1 MAPKKKFTKEQVID
15 AAFEIAKKEG
25 MDTISIRKVAEKM
38 GSSIAPIYV
47 NFNEVEELKR
57 EVMKKI
63 IELSNQLLS
72 EENSGHPFQDIG
84 VASLRFAREYS
95 VLFRDLVMKQTE
107 YLSSYDEDM
116 GHGLV
121 ELMKGDSDLEGFS
134 KEELM
139 TIFFKMRVFTVGLS
153 VMVANGLLPEEFNE
167 EKGVELLNST
177 ATDVITS
184 ARLNKGVVD

>member
-1 MAPKKKFTKEQVID
+1 MAPKKKFSKEQIID
-15 AAFEIAKKEG
+15 AAFEIAKTDG
-25 MDTISIRKVAEKM
+25 MDSISIRKVAEKL

-47 NFNEVEELKR
+47 NFSEVDELKK

-72 EENSGHPFQDIG
+72 EQNSGHPFRDIG

-95 VLFRDLVMKQTE
+95 VLFRDLVMKQNE
-107 YLSSYDEDM
+107 YMDSYDDDM

-121 ELMKGDSDLEGFS
+121 EMMKGDSNLAGFS
-134 KEELM
+134 QEELM

-153 VMVANGLLPEEFNE
+153 VMVANGLLPKEFNE
-167 EKGVELLNST
+167 EKGVEFLNST
-177 ATDVITS
+177 ATDVITT
-184 ARLNKGVVD
+184 ARLNKGMD